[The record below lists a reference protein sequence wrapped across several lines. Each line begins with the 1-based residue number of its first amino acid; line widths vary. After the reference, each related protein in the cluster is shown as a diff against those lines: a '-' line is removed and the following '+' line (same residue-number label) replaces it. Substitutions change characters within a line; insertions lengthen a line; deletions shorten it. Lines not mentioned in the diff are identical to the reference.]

1 MSTVSEI
8 MASLSKRE
16 IEIAHLVGSGYT
28 NRQIAGALLISEK
41 TVETYMSRIFKKLEV
56 SSRTRVANLVGLN
69 A

>member
-1 MSTVSEI
+1 MSTVSEV
-8 MASLSKRE
+8 MSSLSKRE
-16 IEIAHLVGSGYT
+16 IQIAHLVGSGYT

>member
-8 MASLSKRE
+8 MSSLSKRE